1 MPAGD
6 DQAMPGRNW
15 IPIPDDHAVL
25 ACGDDTL
32 GGQGAKRASGHASIQ
47 P

>member
-6 DQAMPGRNW
+6 DQAMPGRDW
-15 IPIPDDHAVL
+15 KPIPDDHAVL
-25 ACGDDTL
+25 ACVNDAL
-32 GGQGAKRASGHASIQ
+32 GGEGAKRASRHASIQ